1 MNNTIDGDTG
11 GSDGECEMVA
21 SGCHCTAAFGAC
33 YKDSVCG
40 IFSNRSIS
48 SCRACGLHGACQAAF
63 GNRARMCLADEV
75 IRAPEI
81 VRFTQD
87 LQAWVQPG
95 ASHFP
100 CAGWTSSVG
109 SGTVLDA
116 RTMSFVNKPC
126 GTMLPVTC
134 CQEEAVVSR

>member
-1 MNNTIDGDTG
+1 METL
-11 GSDGECEMVA
+11 EEAMVNA
-21 SGCHCTAAFGAC
+21 KWWLLAATVLPLSAPAIKTQFVG
-33 YKDSVCG
+33 
-40 IFSNRSIS
+40 FSAIAVS
-48 SCRACGLHGACQAAF
+48 AHVGLVGLHGACQAAF

-116 RTMSFVNKPC
+116 RTMSFVNKSC